1 MAHLLWLSLLIPII
15 IHLVFRRRAKPMEFG
30 TLYFLRLV
38 DRQVMRR
45 HRLKELLLLALRLLL
60 LAAMIGALIKHTLD
74 RAVFGGRSVPTSAAI
89 VLDNTCSMRASLQGG
104 QAFALARA
112 AARSVLEGLG
122 EGSTA
127 TLVPFDAPGDSPA
140 RPTSFVDELRKD
152 IDGMGCGYGTAR
164 LARPLRRT
172 LASLELSTEPRK
184 ELYILTDMQKLA
196 WAGDLDGLR
205 EAVPDDVPI
214 FLVDVGQDVTGNLAV
229 ENVNFGLKVTVR
241 GAVSTLYCEV
251 RNTGPSGLARKL
263 TLFVRDRKVAEQ
275 EVTVAAGGRR
285 TVVFTHVFEETGL
298 HHGRVEFDADDFE
311 PDNRRYFTARVRE
324 KLPVLVVN
332 GGPSVIPYRDAA
344 FYLKVALDATSRRGE
359 RHSPL
364 EAEIVS
370 EGETASRTLG
380 EYGCVILVDV
390 ARVEPP
396 WARQLAAYVSGGGG
410 LLIFCGSRVDA
421 ASYDVTLGGVGEEA
435 VDLLP
440 AGLTRAVS
448 ASAREDPFFRIVDV
462 DVRHPV
468 LRDISAEI
476 AWDTTQVKR
485 FFRTEPADEEGDA
498 THVLLSLGDGPLLL
512 ERKVGSGTVMLF
524 TGTCTPEWGNVP
536 LKAYFLPLVHQIVY
550 YMSRARSEAASTPV
564 GMAYGLKLPEARG
577 EALVKFIPPE
587 QKAESPGDEP
597 PLRPV
602 ELTVAPGEDKAV
614 FHETLAPGIYHTEAH
629 VAGKTVRGMFAV
641 NVPPRE
647 SELER
652 LSTRE
657 AEALLDLDN
666 LKVVAGPE
674 RLAAVVARERQ
685 GLPLW
690 DYLLLVTIMA
700 AVVETFVANVV
711 LKH

>member
-1 MAHLLWLSLLIPII
+1 
-15 IHLVFRRRAKPMEFG
+15 
-30 TLYFLRLV
+30 
-38 DRQVMRR
+38 
-45 HRLKELLLLALRLLL
+45 
-60 LAAMIGALIKHTLD
+60 
-74 RAVFGGRSVPTSAAI
+74 
-89 VLDNTCSMRASLQGG
+89 
-104 QAFALARA
+104 
-112 AARSVLEGLG
+112 
-122 EGSTA
+122 
-127 TLVPFDAPGDSPA
+127 
-140 RPTSFVDELRKD
+140 
-152 IDGMGCGYGTAR
+152 
-164 LARPLRRT
+164 
-172 LASLELSTEPRK
+172 
-184 ELYILTDMQKLA
+184 
-196 WAGDLDGLR
+196 
-205 EAVPDDVPI
+205 
-214 FLVDVGQDVTGNLAV
+214 
-229 ENVNFGLKVTVR
+229 
-241 GAVSTLYCEV
+241 
-251 RNTGPSGLARKL
+251 
-263 TLFVRDRKVAEQ
+263 
-275 EVTVAAGGRR
+275 
-285 TVVFTHVFEETGL
+285 
-298 HHGRVEFDADDFE
+298 
-311 PDNRRYFTARVRE
+311 
-324 KLPVLVVN
+324 
-332 GGPSVIPYRDAA
+332 
-344 FYLKVALDATSRRGE
+344 
-359 RHSPL
+359 
-364 EAEIVS
+364 
-370 EGETASRTLG
+370 
-380 EYGCVILVDV
+380 
-390 ARVEPP
+390 
-396 WARQLAAYVSGGGG
+396 
-410 LLIFCGSRVDA
+410 
-421 ASYDVTLGGVGEEA
+421 
-435 VDLLP
+435 
-440 AGLTRAVS
+440 VS
-448 ASAREDPFFRIVDV
+448 ASARADPFFRIVDV